1 MAKVSEQWADLSEQR
16 AYCFGTILLVLLF
29 GFPKWWRHEYMCLQV
44 VVRVAVSAMDH
55 TAVHLLNLLRDV
67 RAALE
72 ARLT

>member
-1 MAKVSEQWADLSEQR
+1 MANASEHGADLSEQR
-16 AYCFGTILLVLLF
+16 AYFFGTIWLILLF

-72 ARLT
+72 ASLT